1 VSFFPDEMPRPE
13 PDRDD
18 QGFWEAC
25 AQRRLCFQAC
35 GACGALRHP
44 PRPICYRCHSVET
57 KWVEAPSPAVVY
69 TFCVVHHPNHPAV
82 ASRVPYVVGVVEFPS
97 LPGVRLVTNITDI
110 AHSTV
115 RIGMPVSIWW
125 DDIGGGMFVPRF
137 RPAAPSDA

>member
-1 VSFFPDEMPRPE
+1 
-13 PDRDD
+13 
-18 QGFWEAC
+18 
-25 AQRRLCFQAC
+25 
-35 GACGALRHP
+35 
-44 PRPICYRCHSVET
+44 
-57 KWVEAPSPAVVY
+57 VEAPSSAVVY

-97 LPGVRLVTNITDI
+97 LPGVRLVTNITDV
-110 AHSTV
+110 AHSAV